1 MHYKERNVM
10 RLVKYLLAATCAVAV
25 AAPAAA
31 QTNGTNGATTPDPAA
46 AAAAAAAVA
55 TPQAVNIGEI
65 RHHWTAAGFAGTNFS
80 AVGDDVRVADHTS
93 VHFGGQVGY
102 LWNGIVG
109 AEFVSDLSP
118 KFEVA
123 PNTFADNPQV
133 YTYMTNAIAAIPL
146 GDKGQ
151 IQPYGSGGIGAVQM
165 VSDVF
170 NVGHDIAKGTTSANE
185 FRLGTNVGG
194 GLMAFVGNLGFRADV
209 RYYHTTTDNNPNTTA
224 PAADQQ
230 THQLL
235 SGLAFWRTNVGVAFR
250 W

>member
-10 RLVKYLLAATCAVAV
+10 RLVKYLLAATFAVAV
-25 AAPAAA
+25 AAPAVA

-102 LWNGIVG
+102 LWNGI
-109 AEFVSDLSP
+109 
-118 KFEVA
+118 
-123 PNTFADNPQV
+123 
-133 YTYMTNAIAAIPL
+133 
-146 GDKGQ
+146 
-151 IQPYGSGGIGAVQM
+151 GAVQM

-194 GLMAFVGNLGFRADV
+194 GVMAFVGNLGFRADV